1 MMTMFPGQ
9 LHDDDD
15 LDAGRFADALDEV
28 EAGRD
33 PGIDAIEDPE
43 LVSLLAAVEEARGSW
58 GAARPREGYRVRSR
72 ALLMAAYSQE
82 HPEVQPRRWLPFF
95 LRPAFLAPI
104 GSAAAAAA
112 ITLGFALAGD
122 TFDGGDRTS
131 VSAIPVDQQ
140 QPTTVLAVP
149 TEEPQSVTNLTSQ
162 SAVDELQRIETAL
175 REIEV
180 RTQQGQP
187 VDPSLLRA
195 VTQGTAQVAD
205 RIESAPDAVPEQIVV
220 TYIQAAATGRTVLDG
235 AQVEYSDQA
244 ALDAA
249 RQAAQ
254 DGVEVASRYFL
265 MRSQ

>member
-9 LHDDDD
+9 PHDED
-15 LDAGRFADALDEV
+15 LDAGRFADALDV
-28 EAGRD
+28 LEAGGD
-33 PGIDAIEDPE
+33 PGMDPIEDPE

-58 GAARPREGYRVRSR
+58 GAAAPRDGYRVRSR

-82 HPEVQPRRWLPFF
+82 HPETQPRRRRLPFF
-95 LRPAFLAPI
+95 LRPAFLAPL

-122 TFDGGDRTS
+122 TLDDRDSAVS
-131 VSAIPVDQQ
+131 VLPVDNE
-140 QPTTVLAVP
+140 QPTTVLSVP

-162 SAVDELQRIETAL
+162 SALDELDRIQVAL
-175 REIEV
+175 REIEL

-195 VTQGTAQVAD
+195 VTESTVTVAN
-205 RIESAPDAVPEQIVV
+205 RIESEPEAVPELLVV
-220 TYIQAAATGRTVLDG
+220 TYIQAASTSRTVLET
-235 AQVEYSDQA
+235 AQVETGDQA
-244 ALDAA
+244 ALNTA

-254 DGVEVASRYFL
+254 DGMEVASNYFL
-265 MRSQ
+265 MLSQ